1 MIAITFFILLFGGSF
16 GAYYDDGN
24 FMKFLTWIWYSIH
37 SLLAMM
43 EVTFLVVV
51 VSSFFGLQTNEQL
64 HAAVIVI
71 AFILLLAWF
80 IGVVYYF
87 IYLFIQSSKGKYS
100 KSRRCSYR
108 IKK

>member
-16 GAYYDDGN
+16 AAYYDDGN
-24 FMKFLTWIWYSIH
+24 FMKLLTWIWYSVH

-43 EVTFLVVV
+43 EVAFLVIA

-64 HAAVIVI
+64 NATVVVIT
-71 AFILLLAWF
+71 FILLLAWF

-87 IYLFIQSSKGKYS
+87 IYLFVQSSKGKYS
-100 KSRRCSYR
+100 KSKRYSYR

>member
-51 VSSFFGLQTNEQL
+51 VSSFF
-64 HAAVIVI
+64 
-71 AFILLLAWF
+71 
-80 IGVVYYF
+80 
-87 IYLFIQSSKGKYS
+87 
-100 KSRRCSYR
+100 
-108 IKK
+108 